1 MLFISPLLSKLHCC
15 ARTIRSDAERQIQMI
30 ISPDQIIAS
39 LHNFISFSFAKD
51 FIESESKSLFSLLLD
66 IYLHI
71 CEIHFIQ
78 RLLAANASRS

>member
-1 MLFISPLLSKLHCC
+1 MLFISPLLSLLHCC
-15 ARTIRSDAERQIQMI
+15 ARTIRSDVERQMI

-51 FIESESKSLFSLLLD
+51 FIEIESKSLFSLLLD